1 VNDAVFGSKAG
12 GARSPVMVMRYEVHI
27 SSVCEVI
34 ASYRQ
39 IVGND
44 TVTANG
50 TLSEVSA
57 VDMELFI

>member
-1 VNDAVFGSKAG
+1 VNDAVLGSEAS
-12 GARSPVMVMRYEVHI
+12 GALSFMATSNQVRI

-39 IVGND
+39 IVGNG
-44 TVTANG
+44 TVTTNG
-50 TLSEVSA
+50 TLSEISA